1 MADKRTSENW
11 FYSLGWKVFPFQRQT
26 WKAYSEGK
34 SGLINAPTGSGKT
47 YSILLPIIEFGEESP
62 KGLQAIWITPIRAL
76 ASEIEKSAQ
85 KAIQELNPQWT
96 VEIRTGDTSASVK
109 KKQAHQLPN
118 ILITTPE
125 SLHLL
130 FTQKGYAQR
139 MKNITALVIDEWHE
153 LLGSKRAVQMELA
166 ISRLFGINPEL
177 RLWGISATIGNME
190 DATSVLFGK
199 HITNYTLVKAD
210 IKKAIEVISILPDE
224 VETLPWAGHLGIKML
239 NKILP
244 VLQES
249 KSTLIFT
256 NTRSQA
262 EIWYQMLLE
271 SDPSLAGQ
279 IAMHHSSIS
288 KELRTWVENALY
300 EGNLKA
306 VVCTSSLDLG
316 VDFRPVETIIQ
327 IGSPK
332 GVARFMQRA
341 GRSGHKPG
349 QISKI
354 YFVPTH
360 SLELIEAS
368 ALRKAINSGIIEDKS
383 PYYMSFDVLIQYLV
397 SLAVSDGYYP
407 EDIFSEIRNT
417 FSFSEISEEQWHN
430 CLDFITKGGASFT
443 EYDEFKKVDIIDGLF
458 KVTSR
463 KVAMRHKFSMG
474 TIVNDLT
481 LAVRFGKRGQYLGSV
496 EEWFVS
502 KLKPGTAFWFAGQ
515 TVEFEKII
523 DLTVVVRRSAQKK
536 ALVPSWQ
543 GGRMPLSAQL
553 GELLREQLGKAKT
566 KTFNDIELNFIQPLI
581 ERQDNESVCPTN
593 DQFLIEKIDTQE
605 GHHLFFYPFE
615 GRLVHEGLAA
625 IVAYRISLLR
635 PITFSIAMND
645 YGFELLSDQPI
656 PIEEALDSDILTDFG
671 LEEDIHKSINEIEL
685 ASRKFRDIATISGA
699 IFKGYPHKPLKDKH
713 IQSTTSLIFKVFSEY
728 EPDNLLL
735 KQAHEEVKYF
745 QLEEERLR
753 EALKR
758 IEKQDKIITYP
769 ENPTP
774 LAFPIMVDRLREKIS
789 SEKLAD
795 RIAKM
800 QRRINEA

>member
-1 MADKRTSENW
+1 MAEKKSAENW
-11 FYSLGWKVFPFQRQT
+11 FSTLGWDVFPFQKQT
-26 WKAYSEGK
+26 WIAYSKGK

-47 YSILLPIIEFGEESP
+47 YSILLPIIENGEAKP
-62 KGLQAIWITPIRAL
+62 NGLQAIWITPIRAL
-76 ASEIEKSAQ
+76 AIEIEKSAQ
-85 KAIQELNPQWT
+85 RAIEELNPQWT
-96 VEIRTGDTSASVK
+96 VEIRTGDTSASLK

-118 ILITTPE
+118 LLITTPE

-130 FTQKGYAQR
+130 FSQKGYEHR
-139 MKNITALVIDEWHE
+139 MRNIQALVIDEWHE

-166 ISRLFGINPEL
+166 ISRLFGINSQL

-199 HITNYTLVKAD
+199 HISDFSLVKAD
-210 IKKAIEVISILPDE
+210 IKKAIEVKSILPDE

-239 NKILP
+239 DKIIP
-244 VLQES
+244 VINES
-249 KSTLIFT
+249 SSTLIFT
-256 NTRSQA
+256 NTRAQA
-262 EIWYQMLLE
+262 EIWYQRLLE
-271 SDPSLAGQ
+271 ADPSLSGQ

-300 EGNLKA
+300 EGQLKA

-316 VDFRPVETIIQ
+316 VDFRPVETIVQ

-349 QISKI
+349 EISRI

-368 ALRKAINSGIIEDKS
+368 ALREAITLGIIEDKS

-397 SLAVSDGYYP
+397 TLAVSDGYYP
-407 EDIFSEIRNT
+407 KDVYSEIKKT
-417 FSFSEISEEQWHN
+417 FSFSEITIEQWHA

-496 EEWFVS
+496 EEWFIS

-515 TVEFEKII
+515 TVEFERII

-553 GELLREQLGKAKT
+553 GDLLRIQLGKAKSG
-566 KTFNDIELNFIQPLI
+566 KLLDQELEFIQPLI
-581 ERQDNESVCPTN
+581 QRQNHESVCPTKN
-593 DQFLIEKIDTQE
+593 QFLIEKIDTQE

-625 IVAYRISLLR
+625 IIAYRISLLR
-635 PITFSIAMND
+635 PITFSLAMND

-671 LEEDIHKSINEIEL
+671 LEEDILRSINEIEL

-735 KQAHEEVKYF
+735 KQAYEEVKYF

-753 EALKR
+753 LALRR
-758 IEKQDKIITYP
+758 IEKQEKVITYP

-774 LAFPIMVDRLREKIS
+774 LAFPIMVDRLRERIS

-795 RIAKM
+795 RVAKM
-800 QRRINEA
+800 QRSINES